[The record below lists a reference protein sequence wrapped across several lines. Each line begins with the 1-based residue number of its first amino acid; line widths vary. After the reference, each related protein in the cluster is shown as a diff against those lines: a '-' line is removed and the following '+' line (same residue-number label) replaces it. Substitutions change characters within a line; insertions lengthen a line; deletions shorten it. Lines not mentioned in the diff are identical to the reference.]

1 VITLIAAIGRNNE
14 LGFRNKLLCSIPE
27 DMKHFKS
34 YTMNKIVVMGSNTLI
49 SIGRRLPGRKNIVI
63 TSKPMMGVIVAKDI
77 NSALSIQ
84 HCYDEIVIIGG
95 ASIYKQT
102 IDLADK
108 LVITHIDSDFEAD
121 VFFPDIDLTK
131 WKINSTLERS
141 NKAYNYSFVEYIRNE
156 SSGDTKREAS

>member
-1 VITLIAAIGRNNE
+1 MITLIAAIGRNNE